1 MTRTPTIR
9 HKIIFAVGLSL
20 GFLAFLGLLVT
31 LYQMITAGKGI
42 QEYVSGH
49 GVQRNYIGTA
59 ITIGIAIIIG
69 ILAGVASLFRSA
81 VRWYQGRDD
90 NDDYE

>member
-1 MTRTPTIR
+1 MTRTPIR
-9 HKIIFAVGLSL
+9 HKIILTVGLSL

-31 LYQMITAGKGI
+31 IYQMITAGKGI

-69 ILAGVASLFRSA
+69 IVAGVVSLFRSA
-81 VRWYQGRDD
+81 VRWYQGRED
-90 NDDYE
+90 NEDYE